1 MDSSMFADLARSG
14 TAPTAVRQRPG
25 DAATD
30 PAYSAADP
38 AYRPKTRDV
47 TGTADL
53 SELNTSLRVNARR
66 KGPSAAGGVGNDE
79 VAERFRKTQGE
90 NEFRTAVDRIR
101 KPSSEGFADRRYD
114 ATGAYGGAPTS
125 STAYGA
131 AAGDAQ
137 QPVPAKKSRG
147 KVSDMFGVFDDGGT
161 GSGTGSGGG
170 AGAVR
175 GAAGVGA
182 GKASKLFFTTPAAAG
197 TASAASLGTS

>member
-114 ATGAYGGAPTS
+114 ATGAYG
-125 STAYGA
+125 A

-161 GSGTGSGGG
+161 GSGNG
-170 AGAVR
+170 A
-175 GAAGVGA
+175 
-182 GKASKLFFTTPAAAG
+182 
-197 TASAASLGTS
+197 